1 MWLWN
6 REMDANPLF
15 WIETFIRGNATS
27 GLLIASLYRYW
38 AVKRVHILVFSLAC
52 DSGQVG
58 ITIHRI
64 YGANPVDEKMEI
76 YRGFQSSGEK
86 IHTETGRNS
95 AYLESVIDLCILPTS
110 HTIIL
115 SDS

>member
-1 MWLWN
+1 MT
-6 REMDANPLF
+6 PLF
-15 WIETFIRGNATS
+15 WIERNIKENAYS
-27 GLLIASLYRYW
+27 VLLIASLYRYC
-38 AVKRVHILVFSLAC
+38 AAKRDNILAFSIAC
-52 DSGQVG
+52 DEGQVG

-76 YRGFQSSGEK
+76 YRGTMTSGEK

-115 SDS
+115 SDT

>member
-1 MWLWN
+1 
-6 REMDANPLF
+6 MDANPLF

-38 AVKRVHILVFSLAC
+38 AVKRDHILVFSLAC

-64 YGANPVDEKMEI
+64 YGANPVDEKM
-76 YRGFQSSGEK
+76 
-86 IHTETGRNS
+86 
-95 AYLESVIDLCILPTS
+95 
-110 HTIIL
+110 
-115 SDS
+115 